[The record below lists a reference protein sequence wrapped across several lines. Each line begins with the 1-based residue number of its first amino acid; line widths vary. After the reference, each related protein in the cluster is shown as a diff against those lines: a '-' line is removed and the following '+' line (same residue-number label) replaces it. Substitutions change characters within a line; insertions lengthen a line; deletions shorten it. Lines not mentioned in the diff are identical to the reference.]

1 MRRASSVVLT
11 LCQTALFASCA
22 TPGDTPTAPSA
33 TANSPSLDRLG
44 TVTITGGCGTS
55 YELTNLQFQAPP
67 NDADLAHAD
76 YSDGGGCQLSHLGA
90 TTLVNS
96 GSIDFTI
103 VPAHGTGTFT
113 LTAANGD
120 RLEGT
125 EENEYLTP
133 DENGHFGF
141 TGVLVVTGGTGRF
154 AGAHGML
161 TTSGTGSTEESTTL
175 QFHTGQVG
183 F

>member
-1 MRRASSVVLT
+1 MRRVSSVVLT

-22 TPGDTPTAPSA
+22 SPSDTPTAP
-33 TANSPSLDRLG
+33 TAAAGLPSLDRLG

-55 YELTNLQFQAPP
+55 YELTNLQFQPPP

-76 YSDGGGCQLSHLGA
+76 YSDGGACQLSHLGA
-90 TTLVNS
+90 ATLVNS

-103 VPAHGTGTFT
+103 VPAHGSGTFT

-125 EENEYLTP
+125 EETEYLPP

-141 TGVLVVTGGTGRF
+141 TGVRVVTSGTGRF
-154 AGAHGML
+154 AGAHGTL